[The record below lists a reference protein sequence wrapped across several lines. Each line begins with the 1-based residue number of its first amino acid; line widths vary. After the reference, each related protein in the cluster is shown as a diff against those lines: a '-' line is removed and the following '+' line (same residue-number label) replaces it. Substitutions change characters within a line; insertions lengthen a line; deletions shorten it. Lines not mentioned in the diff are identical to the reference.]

1 MKIMKLP
8 TFRAWAEICSQR
20 IPGFWR
26 LMQIDLAY
34 MAFRFIVLA
43 LALPLLGGDI
53 PVRHIRATGMV
64 RAVHS
69 YLVQVPR
76 LGGQGGNVTLARLI
90 KNGALVHEGDV
101 LAEFDQTSEQK
112 LLLEAQAKYDDLKHQ
127 VEQKIAEHKNNQAKR
142 ESDLKSAQ
150 ADLSKAELEI
160 RKGPILSEIDQKKNE
175 IKLGDAREHVASLT
189 RSNRFHDAAEEAE
202 FHILELQRNRQSV
215 SVERQ
220 KNNLDKL
227 LLRAPIAGMV
237 ALSNTWRNQT
247 MGHAQEG
254 DQLWGG
260 SPLLQL
266 FDPSAMEVELSVSE
280 PDGAVLVP
288 GARATVHLDAF
299 PDATFTA
306 HFDSASPVATAPL
319 GSSIKTFLSRF
330 RLDQSDPR
338 LMPDLSAALDIEA
351 AK

>member
-1 MKIMKLP
+1 MLRWKP
-8 TFRAWAEICSQR
+8 VAA
-20 IPGFWR
+20 
-26 LMQIDLAY
+26 
-34 MAFRFIVLA
+34 VV
-43 LALPLLGGDI
+43 LALPLLGGAV
-53 PVRHIRATGMV
+53 PRGHVRATGMI
-64 RAVHS
+64 RAVHT

-76 LGGQGGNVTLARLI
+76 IAGPGGNGNLTLAHLI
-90 KNGALVHEGDV
+90 QNGALVHKGDV
-101 LAEFDQTSEQK
+101 LAEFDSTAEQK
-112 LLLEAQAKYDDLKHQ
+112 TLLEAQAKYDDLKHQ

-175 IKLGDAREHVASLT
+175 VKLADAREHVASLT
-189 RSNRFHDAAEEAE
+189 RSNHSHDAAEEAD
-202 FHILELQRNRQSV
+202 FHILELQRDRQSV
-215 SVERQ
+215 AVDRQ
-220 KNNLDKL
+220 KTNLDKL
-227 LLRAPIAGMV
+227 LLRAPIDGMA
-237 ALSNTWRNQT
+237 ALANTWRNQS

-260 SPLLQL
+260 TPLLQL
-266 FDPSAMEVELSVSE
+266 FDPSAMEVELSVGE

-299 PDATFTA
+299 PDAKFTA

-319 GSSIKTFLSRF
+319 GSSVKTFLSRF

-338 LMPDLSAALDIEA
+338 LMPDLSAALDIEVSQ
-351 AK
+351 